1 MLSAGDMPFHNA
13 RSEALLWMRRVRSAV
28 SLRVVLLGA
37 VGVGHSLA
45 AKRSVTPQYCGVTE
59 R

>member
-1 MLSAGDMPFHNA
+1 MTHMYLYRSASVLRIALGMFIFRMYELWA
-13 RSEALLWMRRVRSAV
+13 RSWMRRVRSAV

-45 AKRSVTPQYCGVTE
+45 AK
-59 R
+59 